1 MHPLAG
7 IRKLR
12 NTVFR
17 RLLYLWVR
25 TEVSPGELDSL
36 GIDPERPLCYVLD
49 TRGYG
54 DLLVLEQECRN
65 RGLPSPTARIDRQV
79 MGDWRNTLSLRPPPR
94 FCLTRHECG
103 KKLQGLTELLRDMP
117 DADLQLI
124 PVSIFWGR
132 APAREGSW
140 LKVYFS
146 DTWALTSIP
155 RKLMTILFQGRSTL
169 VVYQRPWSVR
179 RALTGEAEPGEA
191 VRRLQQ
197 DLGRQLDG
205 VRAATIGPDVSHR
218 SRLAEELMGTPAV
231 RAAIDEEV
239 ARSGWNH
246 ERVKKRARK
255 IVFNLAAD
263 CTYITMQLMLRL
275 LNAFWN
281 RFYSGIELH
290 HGERLKQLPDDC
302 QIVYLPCHR
311 SHVDYLLLSY
321 AIYHQQ
327 RAIPYV
333 AAGDNLNLPFIGR
346 ILRNGGAF
354 FIRRRFKG
362 DRLYSHLVFEYL
374 AANQRRGSS
383 IEFFIEGGRSRTGR
397 QLPPKP
403 GLLAMTVRGF
413 LRDRARPVLY
423 LPVYIGYEKIV
434 EGPTYI
440 GELSGRK
447 KKGESVLGL
456 FRAVAALRGR
466 FGSVHLSFGR
476 PIHLEDLIDEVAR
489 DWRHVSHGDSD
500 RPDWLF
506 SVVTTLADRAR
517 RGINAACKVNA
528 INLISLALLSSARQ
542 SMDRKELIRFID
554 RLKRLLSEH
563 PNLPDLALPVQTG
576 EQMIARAKELKFVT
590 ETTHPLGD
598 LVGASRGNSVLLTYY
613 RNNVLHLFAVS
624 ATVACCFL
632 ERRSFARDRVVEVV
646 ALVYPYLDAE
656 LSFGWLSGDMRG
668 HIQEAIDQLITQGWL
683 SGGTGRLRAPP
694 NSSHEAMHLH
704 WLALAIQP
712 NLERYFLTLAL
723 MVDSG
728 SGMLDRDAL
737 ETRCQLLAQRLS
749 ILFGLDAPDFFDR
762 ALFTQ
767 FVDTLIGEGRIEIGS
782 DGKIVFSAEQF
793 ADGDRARILLSR
805 QTRHS
810 IVQMLRP

>member
-12 NTVFR
+12 NAVLR
-17 RLLYLWVR
+17 RLLYFWVR
-25 TEVSPGELDSL
+25 TEVAPAQL
-36 GIDPERPLCYVLD
+36 GTLAIDPDRPLCYVLD
-49 TRGYG
+49 TRGFS
-54 DLLVLEQECRN
+54 DLLVLEQECRS
-65 RGLPSPTARIDRQV
+65 RGLPSPTARIDRRV
-79 MGDWRNTLSLRPPPR
+79 MGNWRNALSLRPPPR
-94 FCLTRHECG
+94 FSLTRQECG
-103 KKLQGLTELLRDMP
+103 HKLQGLTASLRGMP
-117 DADLQLI
+117 AADLQLI

-146 DTWALTSIP
+146 DTWTLTSIP
-155 RKLMTILFQGRSTL
+155 RKLMTIVFQGRSTL
-169 VVYQRPWSVR
+169 VVFQRPLSLQK
-179 RALTGEAEPGEA
+179 ALGDAADPGEA
-191 VRRLQQ
+191 VHHIQR
-197 DLGRQLDG
+197 DLGRQLDV

-218 SRLAEELMGTPAV
+218 SRLAAELMGTPAV
-231 RAAIDEEV
+231 RRSIDEEV
-239 ARSGWNH
+239 ARSGGSH
-246 ERVKKRARK
+246 EVVKKRARK
-255 IVFNLAAD
+255 IVFELAAD
-263 CTYITMQLMLRL
+263 CTHITVQLMLRL

-281 RFYSGIELH
+281 RFYNGIELH
-290 HGERLKQLPDDC
+290 HGERLKQLPGDC

-327 RAIPYV
+327 RAIPYI
-333 AAGDNLNLPFIGR
+333 AAGDNLNLPLIGR

-354 FIRRRFKG
+354 FIRRQFKG
-362 DRLYSHLVFEYL
+362 DPLYSNLVFEYL
-374 AANQRRGSS
+374 AANLRRGSP

-397 QLPPKP
+397 QLPPKS
-403 GLLAMTVRGF
+403 GMLAMSVRAF
-413 LRDRARPVLY
+413 LRDRARPVIY

-440 GELSGRK
+440 GELGGHK

-456 FRAVAALRGR
+456 FRALGALRGR
-466 FGSVHLSFGR
+466 FGCVHLSFGE
-476 PIHLEDLIDEVAR
+476 PIPLEGLVDEIAPE
-489 DWRHVSHGDSD
+489 WRSLEYDDSK

-506 SVVTTLADRAR
+506 PVVSTLAGRAR
-517 RGINAACKVNA
+517 RGINRACKVNA

-542 SMDRKELIRFID
+542 TMDREELIRFIE
-554 RLKRLLSEH
+554 RLKCLLRDH
-563 PNLPDLALPVQTG
+563 PNLPDLVVPEQSG
-576 EQMIARAKELKFVT
+576 EWMVARARELKFVT
-590 ETTHPLGD
+590 ESPHPLGD
-598 LVGASRGNSVLLTYY
+598 LVGANPGNSVLLTYY

-632 ERRSFARDRVVEVV
+632 ERHSLARDRVVDIV

-656 LSFGWLSGDMRG
+656 LCFGWASGDMHG
-668 HIQEAIDQLITQGWL
+668 HIQAAIDQLIAQGLL
-683 SGGTGRLRAPP
+683 SGTAERLRAPP
-694 NSSHEAMHLH
+694 NNSDEVMHLH

-728 SGMLDRDAL
+728 AGVLDRDAL

-749 ILFGLDAPDFFDR
+749 TLFGLDAPDFFDR
-762 ALFTQ
+762 GLFTQ
-767 FVDTLIGEGRIEIGS
+767 FVDTLIDEGRIAIDGE
-782 DGKIVFSAEQF
+782 GKIGFGEDLFV
-793 ADGDRARILLSR
+793 DGERARILLSR

-810 IVQMLRP
+810 IVQLLR